1 MLVAVFT
8 FIWTWN
14 DFFTPLLYLE
24 DDSKFPLAIA
34 LQNFVRGSQGSVFG
48 TQWNLLMA
56 ANIVVTVPIVM
67 LFFAAQRYFV
77 EGISLTGVKQ

>member
-1 MLVAVFT
+1 
-8 FIWTWN
+8 
-14 DFFTPLLYLE
+14 LLCLPSFGLGTTSSPRCYNLE
-24 DDSKFPLAIA
+24 HDSKSTFAIA

-56 ANIVVTVPIVM
+56 ANIVVTVPIVV

-77 EGISLTGVKQ
+77 GGSA

>member
-1 MLVAVFT
+1 
-8 FIWTWN
+8 
-14 DFFTPLLYLE
+14 
-24 DDSKFPLAIA
+24 
-34 LQNFVRGSQGSVFG
+34 FVRGSQGSVFG

-67 LFFAAQRYFV
+67 LFFTAQRYFV